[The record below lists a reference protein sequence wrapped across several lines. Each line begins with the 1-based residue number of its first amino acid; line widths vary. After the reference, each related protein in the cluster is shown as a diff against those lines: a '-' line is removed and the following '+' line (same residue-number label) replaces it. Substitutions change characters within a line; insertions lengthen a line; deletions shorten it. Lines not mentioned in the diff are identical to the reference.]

1 MTAIETVENLM
12 KITETTF
19 SELAEYADLGTK
31 ENVFQM
37 LKRQDLKVG
46 TFTKLL
52 EVMGFQLVVQ
62 SVESSDEIVIDY
74 EGV

>member
-74 EGV
+74 EGG

>member
-37 LKRQDLKVG
+37 LKLQDLKVG

>member
-1 MTAIETVENLM
+1 MTAIETVEDLM
-12 KITETTF
+12 KITKTTF

-52 EVMGFQLVVQ
+52 EVMGYQLVVQ